1 MSVVTHDLRNPIAVI
16 RASAQMA
23 GRQITRGDP
32 EAAQRRLQAIVDQ
45 TSRLGAM
52 LEVFLDAAQVEA
64 QRMPLRAEPVDLA
77 DVVRGS
83 LGRLEAILPESARR
97 PADLDLADGCIGL
110 WDRARVSRVVSALM
124 ENASLYGAPGAPLRV
139 RLQRDGRSA
148 RLTVSAGGPGP
159 TPDEQPRLFEQF
171 FRGHAAAEAGHSGSG
186 LGLFTSRGI
195 ARAHGGE
202 VRQAPD
208 GPADAFELELPLAE
222 DPATTG

>member
-1 MSVVTHDLRNPIAVI
+1 MSAVAHDLRNPIAVI

-23 GRQITRGDP
+23 VRQVARGDA
-32 EAAQRRLQAIVDQ
+32 EAAQRRLQAIVGQ
-45 TSRLGAM
+45 TDRLGTM

-64 QRMPLRAEPVDLA
+64 QRMPLRAERVDLA
-77 DVVRGS
+77 EVVRGS
-83 LGRLEAILPESARR
+83 LSRLEAVLPETARR
-97 PADLDLADGCIGL
+97 PTELYLADGCVGL
-110 WDRARVSRVVSALM
+110 WDRARISRAVSALL
-124 ENASLYGAPGAPLRV
+124 ENASLYGAPGAPLWV
-139 RLQRDGRSA
+139 RLQREGQRA

-208 GPADAFELELPLAE
+208 GPSDAFELELPLAE
-222 DPATTG
+222 NPSATV